1 MSRETFHSSLSDKE
15 KRFWKAMSGK
25 FGKLKYEGE
34 KAPKKVPESKDV
46 RSCVAS

>member
-34 KAPKKVPESKDV
+34 KAPKGYVVKDYQPHK
-46 RSCVAS
+46 R